1 MRKTIAAPGNPEVSH
16 DVFSRMKLL
25 SHRLANH
32 FPMMGAKELD
42 ALTNDIRRNGLRQPI
57 VKYQGKVL
65 DGRHRVLAC
74 QKAGRAL
81 RFETYRGSDPLGY
94 VMSANLQR
102 RHLKALQKAILA
114 CDLIPGLKAEAK
126 ARQRQGRKKVSDPGK
141 TCEKA
146 AKLVGSNSQYV
157 RIVESMFAKAPD
169 LAPYIRD
176 GTLDKIADIRTLMK
190 RSEKDRSE
198 ILKRKSANP
207 SLKVR
212 LLAQAIDKACKLN
225 GATDLATVKGK
236 FSVIY
241 ADPPWQEPCASE
253 TRGLT
258 YPQMTLEELKALPV
272 AAKSADDAVLLL
284 WTTGPRLPDA
294 LDLMKAWG
302 FKYISNAVWVKDKI
316 GLGRWFRSQHEQLL
330 IGVRGNFPCPQ
341 FGASLVP

>member
-1 MRKTIAAPGNPEVSH
+1 
-16 DVFSRMKLL
+16 
-25 SHRLANH
+25 
-32 FPMMGAKELD
+32 MMGAKELD

-57 VKYQGKVL
+57 TTYEGRIL
-65 DGRHRVLAC
+65 DGRNRYAAC

-176 GTLDKIADIRTLMK
+176 GTLGPVNANASRRDI
-190 RSEKDRSE
+190 
-198 ILKRKSANP
+198 I
-207 SLKVR
+207 
-212 LLAQAIDKACKLN
+212 
-225 GATDLATVKGK
+225 
-236 FSVIY
+236 
-241 ADPPWQEPCASE
+241 
-253 TRGLT
+253 
-258 YPQMTLEELKALPV
+258 
-272 AAKSADDAVLLL
+272 
-284 WTTGPRLPDA
+284 
-294 LDLMKAWG
+294 
-302 FKYISNAVWVKDKI
+302 
-316 GLGRWFRSQHEQLL
+316 
-330 IGVRGNFPCPQ
+330 
-341 FGASLVP
+341 